1 VKRQLRA
8 QAWASGLQ
16 VHSVPR
22 QRLMQTSVWLVAIA
36 ASLGVF
42 ALYVQPDFLVVLAD
56 QVWACF

>member
-1 VKRQLRA
+1 MR
-8 QAWASGLQ
+8 
-16 VHSVPR
+16 R
-22 QRLMQTSVWLVAIA
+22 QRLMQTSVGLVAIA